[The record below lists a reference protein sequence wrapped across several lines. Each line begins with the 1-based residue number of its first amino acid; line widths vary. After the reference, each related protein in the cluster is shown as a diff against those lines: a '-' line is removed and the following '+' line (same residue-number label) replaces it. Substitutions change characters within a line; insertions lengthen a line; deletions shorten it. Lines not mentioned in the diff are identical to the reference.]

1 MAELDAVQKM
11 RMCLAEVGEDESAVE
26 YPSPSQRE
34 RGVDVLLYARNGI
47 DRKMLWRASQLVE
60 SNGKYV
66 CWKCF
71 THVGD
76 SLQSWVA
83 VAEQCDAWR
92 PMEDC
97 SV

>member
-11 RMCLAEVGEDESAVE
+11 RMCLAEVGEDESGIW
-26 YPSPSQRE
+26 YPSPPQRE
-34 RGVDVLLYARNGI
+34 RGIDFVYDYSI
-47 DRKMLWRASQLVE
+47 DRKMLWRASQMIE
-60 SNGKYV
+60 GRGEYV

-71 THVGD
+71 QAHDG
-76 SLQSWVA
+76 SHESWIA
-83 VAEQCDAWR
+83 AAEQCDAWR